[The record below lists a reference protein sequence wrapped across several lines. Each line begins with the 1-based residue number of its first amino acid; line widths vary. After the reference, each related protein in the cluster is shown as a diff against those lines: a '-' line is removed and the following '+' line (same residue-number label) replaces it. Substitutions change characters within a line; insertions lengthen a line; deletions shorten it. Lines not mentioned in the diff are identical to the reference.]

1 MTLFSVNWQK
11 ETSSVVCNLSRL
23 AKSTLTLIPLL
34 GIHEVVFAVLA
45 EERTEGVLRYIIL
58 FFQLFFSSFQVR
70 SGRYISFRYR
80 YLHSEEFLSIKAA
93 FHGVIYIWFGIKS
106 RFPSS
111 QGLLVSILYCFI
123 NREVR
128 CVHVCV
134 VLSFLI
140 VCRHFQRLCHFSCI
154 PLRINVHVIITCV
167 HSSFSL

>member
-93 FHGVIYIWFGIKS
+93 FHGVHMFGLALRVIS
-106 RFPSS
+106 PLHRVYLYPSS
-111 QGLLVSILYCFI
+111 T
-123 NREVR
+123 
-128 CVHVCV
+128 
-134 VLSFLI
+134 VLSTGRY
-140 VCRHFQRLCHFSCI
+140 V
-154 PLRINVHVIITCV
+154 VYMCV
-167 HSSFSL
+167 